1 MKSLT
6 TNVFSKT
13 PDLDTYKQTYK
24 AVDGWATWY
33 TTKNYT
39 TEDALR
45 VALTSI
51 TGAKVKQKREAKV
64 DISREIQL
72 YRPTKVTI
80 TAITVES
87 KWSGS
92 GDVMSDVDVN
102 ILDSF
107 THDIIAEFKSV
118 GSDFESYKFNRGTLS
133 LDVTGKNLFIL
144 EVYQYADAM
153 PGGNDVKTR
162 RVTIEFTFETDV
174 VVSDFTL
181 RCVDEEGY
189 PMSGVHAKISGMSF
203 ELLTGEDI
211 ISLPDGN
218 YTIEA
223 TAFIGKE
230 KYFGELDFNIPTNV
244 VTVIL
249 EWVPPPLPWYVIPL
263 VVGSLGVGAIVTVGS
278 VVGRPRAAP
287 PVVIL
292 REKY

>member
-1 MKSLT
+1 VISLT

-13 PDLDTYKQTYK
+13 PDLDAYKQTYK
-24 AVDGWATWY
+24 KIEGWTLWY
-33 TTKNYT
+33 TTKNLVS
-39 TEDALR
+39 EDALR
-45 VALTSI
+45 VALTSA

-87 KWSGS
+87 RWSGS
-92 GDVMSDVDVN
+92 GDIISDVDVN

-107 THDIIAEFKSV
+107 THNVIAEFKSV

-144 EVYQYADAM
+144 EVYQYADAF
-153 PGGNDVKTR
+153 PGGNDVRTR
-162 RVTIEFTFETDV
+162 RATIEFTFETDV

-181 RCVDEEGY
+181 RCVDVDGY

-203 ELLTGEDI
+203 ELPTGEDI

-230 KYFGELDFNIPTNV
+230 KYFGKLDFSVPTNV
-244 VTVIL
+244 VTVTL
-249 EWVPPPLPWYVIPL
+249 EWVAPPLAWYVIPL
-263 VVGSLGVGAIVTVGS
+263 VVGSLSVAAIVTIGS